1 MGVYILYKGNHFFID
16 CLANH
21 SHDHHFTRAGWQRV
35 LSILESMD
43 IKVGEVVKKVI
54 IWSDGG
60 LKTKENLYTFH
71 EIAIEKK
78 ITIWVNFLGPYHG
91 HSEVRILFKSHNG
104 LHDDSLSV
112 SVMGTLERGNCVFE
126 AKPRT
131 VLSSPPPKSL
141 KHSNQSSPA
150 RKTPSLTQWW
160 TWRWKITQST
170 SDHCETKSKNSLSG

>member
-60 LKTKENLYTFH
+60 LKTKENLLH
-71 EIAIEKK
+71 VPRDRDWEKDH
-78 ITIWVNFLGPYHG
+78 NMGQLLG
-91 HSEVRILFKSHNG
+91 SISRAL
-104 LHDDSLSV
+104 
-112 SVMGTLERGNCVFE
+112 RG
-126 AKPRT
+126 
-131 VLSSPPPKSL
+131 
-141 KHSNQSSPA
+141 
-150 RKTPSLTQWW
+150 
-160 TWRWKITQST
+160 
-170 SDHCETKSKNSLSG
+170 KNPF